1 MMTCVNLKSI
11 FRLVYDDETAV
22 AFLQMQNILPREQV
36 CTNAHQM
43 KLLFNTG
50 GPIWR
55 CYKRDCRNKKGIRKN
70 TWLRSSRIPLDT
82 VVHFIYCWANEL
94 TSIKF
99 CTKELEMSQS
109 TAIDWNNYLREVC
122 VWRIEQAVAA
132 IGGEGMVVEIDESQ
146 FVRQGTLPKQWIFVG
161 LCRETRECFVV
172 KVPDCS
178 TGTLVPVIRERIRAG
193 SKIVSDCWRA
203 YRDDISMSEYHFVDP
218 KKFANTQQVWGPAK
232 WGDNRR
238 RGTHRDFTD
247 SYLAE
252 FIWRTKLNGRDP
264 FETILQDISSF
275 PL

>member
-1 MMTCVNLKSI
+1 MAYMSLKSI

-22 AFLQMQNILPREQV
+22 AFLQMQNILPRERL
-36 CTNAHQM
+36 CANGHLM
-43 KLLFNTG
+43 KLLFNNEG
-50 GPIWR
+50 QLWR
-55 CYKRDCRNKKGIRKN
+55 CYKRDCRNKKGIRKD
-70 TWLRSSRIPLDT
+70 TWLQNSRLPLDT

-99 CTKELEMSQS
+99 CARELEMSQS
-109 TAIDWNNYLREVC
+109 TVVDWNNYLREVC
-122 VWRIEQAVAA
+122 VWRVEQAFTE

-146 FVRQGTLPKQWIFVG
+146 FVRRGTLPRQWIFAG
-161 LCRETRECFVV
+161 LCRETKECFVV

-178 TGTLVPVIRERIRAG
+178 IETLVPIIRERIRAG
-193 SKIVSDCWRA
+193 SNIVSDCWQA
-203 YRDDISMSEYHFVDP
+203 YKDISMNEYYFVDP
-218 KKFANTQQVWGPAK
+218 KKFANTQQIWGPVK

-238 RGTHRDFTD
+238 RGTHKDFTD

-252 FIWRTKLNGRDP
+252 FIWRSKLNGRDP